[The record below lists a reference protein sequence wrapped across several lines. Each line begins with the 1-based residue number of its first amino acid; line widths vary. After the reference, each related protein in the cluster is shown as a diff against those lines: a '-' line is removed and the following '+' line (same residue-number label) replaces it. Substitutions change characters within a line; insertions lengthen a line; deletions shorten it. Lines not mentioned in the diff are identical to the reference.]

1 MGCQITSSTQYLLGG
16 GFNFLFY
23 NYLGRWSNLTNI
35 FQMGWN
41 HQLVQISF
49 PFSEGEPGSLWKMSL
64 NVNYLVF
71 QKRIPLSTFWGKASD
86 GLNFH
91 QNQWNHFPWLHQ
103 MIDPPEVSYF
113 NSPWKLA
120 VGWKEDRLVVDWN
133 LCYFYPYLGKWSIL
147 TSAIFFWVESTNDRD
162 DPTF

>member
-1 MGCQITSSTQYLLGG
+1 MYVHIYCRDRRIRQEGRFYWNESKSGTLGYLECCLYMYIYDFECSTHGASTVVGASSA
-16 GFNFLFY
+16 
-23 NYLGRWSNLTNI
+23 S
-35 FQMGWN
+35 
-41 HQLVQISF
+41 V
-49 PFSEGEPGSLWKMSL
+49 
-64 NVNYLVF
+64 
-71 QKRIPLSTFWGKASD
+71 KRSTFWGKASD